1 MAKSIFRKTSID
13 RLSSPEQLD
22 KLIPVTDTKSWLALG
37 MLLAML
43 ATAIVWSIVGALPSR
58 VSGDGILITAGG
70 RVFDAVA
77 PADGVL
83 EEITV
88 AVDDLVEKGQ
98 IVAVLSQRDLQ
109 LQFDAAQATLQEFE
123 ADLARIT
130 DEVDQQEALR
140 IAAIE
145 ESIRSADERLATVI
159 ARLEQAE
166 KRLADEKGLFERGIS
181 TNPRVLERQ
190 LAVDDIDRE
199 VNQLEQQLAELEVSR
214 FDGNV
219 SGIQRKQDARRLVNE
234 ARRDLT
240 SIEAQLE
247 RGTAI
252 VAPDAGRVTE
262 VQAAVGTIV
271 ARGQPAISF
280 ESLGDGLEL
289 VLYVPPQYGK
299 SVQSGMKVQISPKTA
314 PREEYGTVLGSVSSV
329 SGFPSTVEGMMAVVR
344 NSELVRQFSSD
355 GPPYRARVR
364 LQADPDSVSGYH
376 WTSDRGDELDLR
388 SGTLANA
395 EVTVRSQKPIEMVI
409 PILRE
414 WTGL

>member
-22 KLIPVTDTKSWLALG
+22 RLVPVTDTKSWLALG

-43 ATAIVWSIVGALPSR
+43 LMALVWSVVGALTSR

-77 PADGVL
+77 PVDGVL

-88 AVDDLVEKGQ
+88 AVDDLVRKDQ
-98 IVAVLSQRDLQ
+98 VVAVLSQRDLQ
-109 LQFDAAQATLQEFE
+109 FQYQSAQGTLQEFE

-130 DEVDQQEALR
+130 AEVDRQEALR

-145 ESIRSADERLATVI
+145 ESIRAADERLATVVT
-159 ARLEQAE
+159 RQEQAE
-166 KRLADEKGLFERGIS
+166 NRLADEQGLFERGIS

-190 LAVDDIDRE
+190 IAVDDIARE
-199 VNQLEQQLAELEVSR
+199 VNQLEQQLAELAVSR

-219 SGIQRKQDARRLVNE
+219 AGIQRTQDARRLVND

-240 SIEAQLE
+240 AIEAQLE
-247 RGTAI
+247 RGTTI

-262 VQAAVGTIV
+262 VQAAVGTILS
-271 ARGQPAISF
+271 RGQPAISF
-280 ESLGDGLEL
+280 ESLGEGLEL
-289 VLYVPPQYGK
+289 VLYLPPQYGK
-299 SVQSGMKVQISPKTA
+299 SVQSGMKVQVSPKTA
-314 PREEYGTVLGSVSSV
+314 PREEYGTVLGSVSSI

-364 LQADPDSVSGYH
+364 LQPDPDSLSGYR
-376 WTSDRGDELDLR
+376 WTSDRGGALDLR

-395 EVTVRSQKPIEMVI
+395 EVTVRSQRPIEMVI
-409 PILRE
+409 PLLRE

>member
-22 KLIPVTDTKSWLALG
+22 RLVPVTDTKAWLALA

-43 ATAIVWSIVGALPSR
+43 ATAGVWSIVGALPSR
-58 VSGDGILITAGG
+58 VSGDGILITEGG

-88 AVDDLVEKGQ
+88 AVDDVVERDQ
-98 IVAVLSQRDLQ
+98 VVAVLSQRDLQ
-109 LQFDAAQATLQEFE
+109 LQYDSALATLEEFE
-123 ADLARIT
+123 ADYARIAA
-130 DEVDQQEALR
+130 EVDQQEELRLAAL
-140 IAAIE
+140 E
-145 ESIRSADERLATVI
+145 ESIRAAEERMDTVVQ
-159 ARLEQAE
+159 RLEQAE
-166 KRLADEKGLFERGIS
+166 GRLADEQQLFERGIS

-190 LAVDDIDRE
+190 LAVDDIERE
-199 VNQLEQQLAELEVSR
+199 LNELEQQLAELEVSR
-214 FDGNV
+214 FEGNV
-219 SGIQRKQDARRLVNE
+219 SGIQREQDARRLVND
-234 ARRDLT
+234 ARREVTELR
-240 SIEAQLE
+240 AQLE
-247 RGTAI
+247 RGTSI

-262 VQAAVGTIV
+262 IQASIGTIV
-271 ARGQPAISF
+271 GRGKPAISF

-289 VLYVPPQYGK
+289 VLYVPPQHGK
-299 SVQSGMKVQISPKTA
+299 SVELGMRVQVSPKTA
-314 PREEYGTVLGSVSSV
+314 PREEYGTIIGSVASV
-329 SGFPSTVEGMMAVVR
+329 SVFPSTVEGMTAVLR

-355 GPPYRARVR
+355 GPPYRAQVR
-364 LQADPDSVSGYH
+364 LQHDPQSLSGYH
-376 WTSDRGDELDLR
+376 WTSDRGGQLDLR

-409 PILRE
+409 PLLRE